1 MIQPSEAL
9 VDVHAEHRSGPDQ
22 RPDRHHRW
30 AVVDHAVTNDGGLE
44 LAEGVHEDPVEPC
57 HVLGHGQEPGVR
69 VAGPVREHG
78 RRQVVRVDRH
88 AARQADR
95 LGGVTV
101 FTRARGVQLGEV
113 EEQGQRHPRR
123 GEEHV

>member
-1 MIQPSEAL
+1 LIQPSQAL
-9 VDVHAEHRSGPDQ
+9 VAVHAEHRSGPDQ
-22 RPDRHHRW
+22 RPDRHHRR
-30 AVVDHAVTNDGGLE
+30 AVVHHAVTNDDGGLE

-57 HVLGHGQEPGVR
+57 HVLGHGQELG
-69 VAGPVREHG
+69 EHG
-78 RRQVVRVDRH
+78 RRQVARVDRH

-101 FTRARGVQLGEV
+101 LFRARGAQLGEV